1 MVETTRES
9 KMKKIITEPEYYFY
23 KYGMVYTHYRGN
35 WLFYFGVRFNGFKLG
50 ADWDISRFK
59 IQEIE
64 IHLGFINICWT
75 RIK

>member
-1 MVETTRES
+1 M
-9 KMKKIITEPEYYFY
+9 KIIKDPEYYFY

-35 WLFYFGVRFNGFKLG
+35 WLFYFGMRFDTFKFG
-50 ADWDISRFK
+50 ADWNISRFK

-64 IHLGFINICWT
+64 LYLGFIDICWT